1 MLLPLDDGEWQKY
14 KEITDQPL
22 RFYKT
27 AFCFYQS
34 GYSKMQ
40 CTTQKQRGIEEKNGN
55 DRIKKCRPVSRSGI
69 GYDLINND

>member
-40 CTTQKQRGIEEKNGN
+40 CTTQKQRGIEEKTAMTG
-55 DRIKKCRPVSRSGI
+55 
-69 GYDLINND
+69 